1 METEMKHLGPLFALI
16 VAIGFGVFIYTE
28 YTQKGYTQAERN
40 SMDALVGKNTVYDW
54 DDMPR
59 LSVSDLTVEDLR

>member
-1 METEMKHLGPLFALI
+1 MKGPLFALI
-16 VAIGFGVFIYTE
+16 VAIGFGIFLYAMYPT
-28 YTQKGYTQAERN
+28 KGYTQAERN
-40 SMDALVGKNTVYDW
+40 SMDALVGRNTVYDW